1 MGGLVT
7 MLGVVT
13 VRALWNPIYATWL
26 QPLAWCYLGTALAR
40 ASSLLLD
47 GGSFSRYTIICVAIE
62 GSTALLLGI
71 HCQRLLREQEQEQ
84 LEDEEDLEDSE
95 EMYEEEF

>member
-1 MGGLVT
+1 
-7 MLGVVT
+7 
-13 VRALWNPIYATWL
+13 
-26 QPLAWCYLGTALAR
+26 LAWCYLGTALAR
-40 ASSLLLD
+40 ASSYLLD
-47 GGSFSRYTIICVAIE
+47 GGSFSRYTFICVAIE

-71 HCQRLLREQEQEQ
+71 HCQRLLREHEE